1 MTLFRYCIALKGP
14 AVGAGGHRMG
24 FTPREFDH
32 AEYGGVYISAKPIMP
47 HAHKFISSTPNIGTK
62 KSKNSS

>member
-1 MTLFRYCIALKGP
+1 
-14 AVGAGGHRMG
+14 MG